1 MALIDKAS
9 LLMVPSV
16 YEDGTLYNVLPS
28 GNKAP
33 DETGN
38 HNGYDQT
45 RADFTFSRGSN
56 LAATRVNASGLIEK
70 GRENLLLQSN
80 SFDVSANWINNS
92 STESSG
98 FEGYDGTS
106 NAWKLTAT
114 ATSGAFIRQII
125 SFSNLKTFS
134 VYAKVGTSSHLLMLT
149 EGGGNTWFDL
159 VNGIIETDAAVL
171 SNIESIGNDWYRCS
185 VTWNS
190 SITGVRLY
198 VCDADGTSSVANGGF
213 IYLQNAQ
220 LENGLVATDYI
231 ETGSVSGTAGVLEN
245 TPRIDYSSGAGAL
258 LLEPQR
264 TNLLAQSEYYNTYY
278 TRDGVS
284 VSDNALT
291 SPEGLQ
297 NASKLVEDSAN
308 SKHRIGKATFPSGTQ
323 RTLSVFAK
331 AGERNYISLFENNA
345 VGNDV
350 KGAIFNLSNGTLS
363 INNSPSYYSNPTI
376 EPIGSNGWYRC
387 SVTWTPTS
395 LSVPSFG
402 VSADG
407 LENTY
412 QGDGTSGIYIWGGML
427 EEASHVSSY
436 VPTYGSAAT
445 RGADSCSVT
454 GVSDVIG
461 QTEGTLYA
469 EVDWNVKPESGSPV
483 VGIVTLNN
491 GANNL
496 QNSILLGVERQ
507 GGGTNRVYCFVINSN
522 VTQAEI
528 FGSAITDGIY
538 KIAFAYKA
546 NDFALYVNGSQIG
559 TDTSGSVPA
568 LNEVFLGK
576 RFGTDTYIQ
585 ADGTKQAVLFDTRLT
600 NSELATLTTL

>member
-1 MALIDKAS
+1 
-9 LLMVPSV
+9 MVPST

-56 LAATRVNASGLIEK
+56 LAATRVNANGLIEK

-80 SFDVSANWINNS
+80 QFDTTWSAILGAS
-92 STESSG
+92 VTSG
-98 FEGYDGTS
+98 QSGYDGSSDAWRLTKASGQSSRIYQDITLSTILHTTS
-106 NAWKLTAT
+106 IYAKADTLQYLAILEFSGSVVYFDLTNGT
-114 ATSGAFIRQII
+114 IGTTSGSPIDVKIEA
-125 SFSNLKTFS
+125 
-134 VYAKVGTSSHLLMLT
+134 VGAT
-149 EGGGNTWFDL
+149 G
-159 VNGIIETDAAVL
+159 
-171 SNIESIGNDWYRCS
+171 WYRCS
-185 VTWNS
+185 ITDDNAITQLRIYATDTDGSISGSGSIYIQDAQVENS
-190 SITGVRLY
+190 
-198 VCDADGTSSVANGGF
+198 
-213 IYLQNAQ
+213 
-220 LENGLVATDYI
+220 LVATPYI
-231 ETGSVSGTAGVLEN
+231 ETGSVSATAGVLEN

-445 RGADSCSVT
+445 RGADSLYKQNINSIL
-454 GVSDVIG
+454 GS
-461 QTEGTLYA
+461 EGTLYL
-469 EVDWNVKPESGSPV
+469 EIEPYDVSTSTSVFKKILGLFKTNGSVADAIYLEEYIGNWGVWVRKGNSTITSTGYKTTQPTKV
-483 VGIVTLNN
+483 AVTF
-491 GANNL
+491 GTGG
-496 QNSILLGVERQ
+496 SKIYFDGVQ
-507 GGGTNRVYCFVINSN
+507 
-522 VTQAEI
+522 Q
-528 FGSAITDGIY
+528 AIT
-538 KIAFAYKA
+538 
-546 NDFALYVNGSQIG
+546 S
-559 TDTSGSVPA
+559 TDTSNAMNQISTQSNAGAGIESV
-568 LNEVFLGK
+568 LQLKELVYFNEVLS
-576 RFGTDTYIQ
+576 D
-585 ADGTKQAVLFDTRLT
+585 
-600 NSELATLTTL
+600 SELATLTTL